1 MGFRDDGRGQ
11 AIQIGFILIFG
22 VLVISFASYQAF
34 VVPGQNSEVEFNHN
48 QQVQGQLQ
56 ELRNAIVSSVGRATT
71 TAVAVDLGT
80 SYPSRLVAA
89 NPPPPSG
96 SLRTVGTTDSGVNL
110 SVNNAVAQNPET
122 ADYWNGTQKNF
133 STGLLEY
140 RPNYNEYNNAPRTV
154 YENTLLYNQF
164 RTANR
169 TVTGQSL
176 VDGNE
181 LTLVV
186 LNGSLQAAR
195 SSSYTVDIRP
205 VSTPDGATVVEPE
218 PGENLTVSAVSRL
231 PAEQWKK
238 ILAGERNA
246 GPGDDRYVTDVNP
259 GPARSDG
266 LYNVELTFEQDATYR
281 LRMAK
286 VGVGNGV
293 TEESTTY
300 LTDVD
305 GEGTS
310 VQQGENATI
319 TLSTRDQFGNPV
331 TATTVYADSSTGS
344 FADDQKRTDANGRVQ
359 FTYDSGGVS
368 PGTQRLNFSLTPIGG
383 GFDQSTAEDVTE
395 NVAVTRSGGSGKTAY
410 TVSWQDPTQT
420 GMNCPNGADGTCTF
434 DANQTSSAEL
444 TVDTLPTVD
453 GATVEY
459 AVSNRTVGTVSPTTE
474 TTASDGSDATTFR
487 PAANGSIN
495 IFATSGASGDTLDVE
510 VINLFRDLLGETGVV
525 KHEQVTDGQWRTVS
539 FSRSYTDPVVVARPL
554 SFDDEAPATVRV
566 RNVTASSFEF
576 RIDEPGKTGVNGF
589 DTGDD
594 LHGKEQFAYW
604 VMENGTHELDGGVT
618 VDVGTRAS
626 VPAVSGTSGTATVN
640 YNQSFNSQP
649 VVFSQTQSFN
659 DGTPVVTRQHSVGT
673 GSFEVGLQ
681 QAEPNKDAHG
691 DEEVGYIAIEQA
703 QGTNGDAP
711 YEADATGNSV
721 EGVETYGSATDPDV
735 GYTISFSQSF
745 ESAPVF
751 IAQQQTLDGPNTGWV
766 RYGDLTPSDVGVAID
781 EDLNDDDER
790 DHTTESVGYFAIESA
805 GTIYANDSSSG
816 GGGGNN

>member
-1 MGFRDDGRGQ
+1 MGFRDDERGQ

-34 VVPGQNSEVEFNHN
+34 VVPNQNSEVEFNHN

-80 SYPSRLVAA
+80 TYPSRLVAA

-164 RTANR
+164 RAANR

-218 PGENLTVSAVSRL
+218 PGENLTVSFVSRL
-231 PAEQWKK
+231 PAEQWNET
-238 ILAGERNA
+238 LAGERNTS
-246 GPGDDRYVTDVNP
+246 PGDDRYVTDVSP
-259 GPARSDG
+259 GPARTDG

-300 LTDVD
+300 LTDID

-310 VQQGENATI
+310 VQKGENATV

-331 TATTVYADSSTGS
+331 TAATVYADNSTGG
-344 FADDQKRTDANGRVQ
+344 FADDQKRTDANGRVS
-359 FTYDSGGVS
+359 FTYDSDGV
-368 PGTQRLNFSLTPIGG
+368 GTQRLNFSLSPVDGS
-383 GFDQSTAEDVTE
+383 FDRATADDVTV
-395 NVAVTRSGGSGKTAY
+395 NVSVTR
-410 TVSWQDPTQT
+410 
-420 GMNCPNGADGTCTF
+420 
-434 DANQTSSAEL
+434 
-444 TVDTLPTVD
+444 
-453 GATVEY
+453 
-459 AVSNRTVGTVSPTTE
+459 R
-474 TTASDGSDATTFR
+474 
-487 PAANGSIN
+487 
-495 IFATSGASGDTLDVE
+495 
-510 VINLFRDLLGETGVV
+510 
-525 KHEQVTDGQWRTVS
+525 
-539 FSRSYTDPVVVARPL
+539 
-554 SFDDEAPATVRV
+554 
-566 RNVTASSFEF
+566 
-576 RIDEPGKTGVNGF
+576 
-589 DTGDD
+589 
-594 LHGKEQFAYW
+594 
-604 VMENGTHELDGGVT
+604 
-618 VDVGTRAS
+618 
-626 VPAVSGTSGTATVN
+626 
-640 YNQSFNSQP
+640 
-649 VVFSQTQSFN
+649 
-659 DGTPVVTRQHSVGT
+659 
-673 GSFEVGLQ
+673 
-681 QAEPNKDAHG
+681 
-691 DEEVGYIAIEQA
+691 
-703 QGTNGDAP
+703 
-711 YEADATGNSV
+711 
-721 EGVETYGSATDPDV
+721 
-735 GYTISFSQSF
+735 
-745 ESAPVF
+745 
-751 IAQQQTLDGPNTGWV
+751 
-766 RYGDLTPSDVGVAID
+766 
-781 EDLNDDDER
+781 
-790 DHTTESVGYFAIESA
+790 
-805 GTIYANDSSSG
+805 
-816 GGGGNN
+816 GGGGNGSAYDVSWRTNGGDDFTLDLAGSSSVTKDLDAGASLTAEGLNFDYAVNDTSVATVEPGDGVSNRSGENRTTLTATQTGTVAVYVVSGGSRDVVNVTVEDTGGTGSGPASGLATVTPDGKTVDNHGAIFTIRNDGTSTDITLKNITVVSTAAGDPKQVGNGTKSQGSYTDQGPELGSDADESLLNTTSPFPIGSQETQTLDSQSTITAGAEIRYTLAEFRNNGGNEVDPGSTVTIRLGFTDGSEKRVDLSL